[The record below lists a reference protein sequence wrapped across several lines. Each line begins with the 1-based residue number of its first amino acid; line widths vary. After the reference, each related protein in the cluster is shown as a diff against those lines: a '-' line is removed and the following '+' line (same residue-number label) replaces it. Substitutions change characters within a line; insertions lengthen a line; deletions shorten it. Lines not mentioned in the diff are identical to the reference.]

1 MKATNKSHILGRY
14 AVIIVFM
21 VFIALLIVCSLFKT
35 TVVRADLWNNKAD
48 SLLALVT
55 PIEPQRGKILS
66 DSGAVLAANLN
77 YYVPRID
84 WTVPGFKEKAFRDS
98 LPRLADSLHAF
109 DPSRTAKQW
118 REELLAQIE
127 APRLMRKKSYRL
139 FKELTHNE
147 YKRIKRF
154 PFFCL
159 PSSKN
164 GLYTE
169 SIMRRVKPYG
179 SMAARSIGNVSR
191 NDNGRGGIHGRSG
204 LEMALD
210 SLLYG
215 VAGTERRIP
224 LNSGITKW
232 TVDPA
237 ISGYDITTTINIG
250 LQDIVETELYDM
262 CRETDASWATAVLME
277 TATGEIKAI
286 SNLEW
291 NDKVGDYIEGT
302 NHAVLG
308 YEPGSVMKPISMMVA
323 LENGTVGLNTP
334 AIATGS
340 TMMYCGRPI
349 NDPHGAASLT
359 PVQIIETSSNIGMS
373 KITLMK
379 YENNPDGFRK
389 RLEEMGFF
397 DPYNTGIAGEQ
408 LPYVPHLR
416 NDRGGRLTLTRAC
429 YGYATQIPPMRILA
443 MYNAIA
449 NNGKYVRPRLVRKLS
464 RAGSPD
470 SIVPVSYIREQVCSP
485 ENAAKLREML
495 HAVVWG
501 AHGTARKWVQDDN
514 VEIAG
519 KTGTAYIA
527 SGGSYGAKKRLAF
540 CGFFPYKNP
549 KYTCVVLMAE
559 ANRGA
564 GASSGVVVKNIA
576 LKMYARGLL
585 GNKSD
590 YESGSSR
597 DASAEMRPM
606 LYGSMNRNMNANVR
620 KGLSIGTNV
629 RVIATPKPCDGVP
642 DVRGLNVRE
651 ATVILERAGLNV
663 KVDGLGY
670 VSNQS
675 LAPGSGYHRG
685 EQIRLHLRL

>member
-1 MKATNKSHILGRY
+1 MKATNKSHILQRY
-14 AVIIVFM
+14 AIIVVVM
-21 VFIALLIVCSLFKT
+21 VLIALSIVFSLFKT
-35 TVVRADLWNNKAD
+35 TVIKADQWNNKAD

-66 DSGAVLAANLN
+66 DSGAVLAANLS

-84 WTVPGFKEKAFRDS
+84 WSVPGFKEKAFRDS
-98 LPRLADSLHAF
+98 LPRLCDSLHAF
-109 DPSRTAKQW
+109 DPTRTAKQW
-118 REELLAQIE
+118 REELLAQIK
-127 APRLMRKKSYRL
+127 APRQQRKRSYRL

-147 YKRIKRF
+147 YKRLKHF
-154 PFFCL
+154 PFFSL
-159 PSSKN
+159 ARNKN
-164 GLYTE
+164 GLYSE
-169 SIMRRVKPYG
+169 SITRRVKPYG
-179 SMAARSIGNVSR
+179 AMAARSIGNVSL
-191 NDNGRGGIHGRSG
+191 NENGRGGIHGRSG

-215 VAGTERRIP
+215 VEGSERRVP
-224 LNSGITKW
+224 LNTGITRW
-232 TVDPA
+232 TVQPA
-237 ISGYDITTTINIG
+237 VRGYDITTTINIG

-262 CRETDASWATAVLME
+262 CHETDARWATAVLME

-291 NDKVGDYIEGT
+291 NDKVGDYVEGT
-302 NHAVLG
+302 NHAVVG

-323 LENGTVGLNTP
+323 LEDGTVGLNSP
-334 AIATGS
+334 AIVTGS

-349 NDPHGAASLT
+349 NDPHGAPTLT
-359 PVQIIETSSNIGMS
+359 PMQIIEISSNIGMS
-373 KITLMK
+373 KVTLMK
-379 YENNPDGFRK
+379 YENNPGGFRK
-389 RLEEMGFF
+389 RLEQMGFF
-397 DPYNTGIAGEQ
+397 EPYNTGIAGEQ
-408 LPYVPHLR
+408 LPLVPQLK

-449 NNGKYVRPRLVRKLS
+449 NGGKYVRPRLVRKLS
-464 RAGSPD
+464 REGSPD
-470 SIVPVSYIREQVCSP
+470 SIVPVSYVREQVCSP

-501 AHGTARKWVQDDN
+501 SRGTARKWVQDEN

-519 KTGTAYIA
+519 KTGTAYIT
-527 SGGSYGAKKRLAF
+527 SGGSYGSKKRLAF

-590 YESGSSR
+590 YE
-597 DASAEMRPM
+597 AEAAARNEDPAPPT
-606 LYGSMNRNMNANVR
+606 LFGSMGTSLSTNVR
-620 KGLSIGTNV
+620 KGLALTSGV
-629 RVIATPKPCDGVP
+629 RVMGTPKPCSGVP

-651 ATVILERAGLNV
+651 ATVRLERMGLNV
-663 KVDGLGY
+663 KVSGLGY
-670 VSNQS
+670 VCDQS
-675 LAPGSGYHRG
+675 LVPGAGYHRG
-685 EQIRLHLRL
+685 ETIHLQLRL